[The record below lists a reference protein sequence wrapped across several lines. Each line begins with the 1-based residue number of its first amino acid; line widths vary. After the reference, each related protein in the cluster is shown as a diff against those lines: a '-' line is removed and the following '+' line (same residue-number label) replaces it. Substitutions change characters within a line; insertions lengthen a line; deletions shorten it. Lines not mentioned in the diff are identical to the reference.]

1 VLCCSCSIARG
12 AVEGRLHELRIIS
25 SAARE
30 VFKSVTDTSSERRL
44 QDCLERRLSSL
55 TTSLSKALLL
65 GGMACGAG
73 CGSTDEP
80 RDGVRGAGTS
90 GSATATTGSAGA
102 PSAGGGNGSGGSSS
116 GEGGEAPV
124 AGAGAGGQAGAPR
137 GGAGSGSAGDAQSG
151 AGSGGAGR
159 AGGGASGADAGG
171 AGGSAGTGGSGGA
184 TVELPEGVAALFPV
198 PGSENICPDPPL
210 RITFPGT
217 PSLGNTGTLRVYDA
231 DTPGDAVVSVDF
243 SQMTRTAMR
252 GGQSFTLE
260 RAVSLD
266 GNTVVVTLDP
276 GALDYGKRYYVTL
289 DAGAVRGPGDST
301 FSLDD
306 ASGWTFRTLPG
317 APAKETALRVA
328 LDGGGQFCS
337 LQGAFDAVPNG
348 NEAATSISIGAGSYF
363 GVSYVNGKHNLT
375 IQGDDRKKVVL
386 SGVNNNDLNPSTRG
400 RALLGAD
407 DADGLTV
414 ENLTIQNLT
423 PQGGSQAE
431 ALRLQNCDRC
441 VVRDADIL
449 SLQDTLLWSGRVYAE
464 NCYIEGNV
472 DFVWGTGVAYF
483 DRCELKTVGRSGYVV
498 QARNGADGYGY
509 VFVDSLITS
518 DAGLTGSVL
527 ARIDASEYPDSHVA
541 YVDCTLGAH
550 IASAGFTITGTPSA
564 ALRFWEYRSKN
575 PAGALLDTSGRVQ
588 GATQISAEQ
597 AALMR
602 DKAHVLGGWEP

>member
-1 VLCCSCSIARG
+1 MLYVFDREGSCRS
-12 AVEGRLHELRIIS
+12 GRRHESRIVS
-25 SAARE
+25 SAAHE
-30 VFKSVTDTSSERRL
+30 VFKSVTDTRSARRL
-44 QDCLERRLSSL
+44 YGCLERRRPSL

-65 GGMACGAG
+65 GGLAGGAACG
-73 CGSTDEP
+73 SNDQL
-80 RDGVRGAGTS
+80 RDGARGAGTA
-90 GSATATTGSAGA
+90 GSAAGTAGSPAATAGSTGA
-102 PSAGGGNGSGGSSS
+102 PSAGGNSGSGGSSS
-116 GEGGEAPV
+116 GKGGEAV
-124 AGAGAGGQAGAPR
+124 AA
-137 GGAGSGSAGDAQSG
+137 
-151 AGSGGAGR
+151 
-159 AGGGASGADAGG
+159 GASGAGG
-171 AGGSAGTGGSGGA
+171 TQPAGGSGGRA
-184 TVELPEGVAALFPV
+184 VELPEGVTALFPA

-210 RITFPGT
+210 RLTFPGT

-231 DTPGDAVVSVDF
+231 DVPGNAVVSVDF

-252 GGQSFTLE
+252 GGQSFNLE
-260 RAVSLD
+260 RAVTLD
-266 GNTVVVTLDP
+266 GDTVVVTLDP

-289 DAGAVRGPGDST
+289 DAGAVRGPGSGA

-306 ASGWTFRTLPG
+306 ASGWIFRTLPA
-317 APAKETALRVA
+317 APANETALRVA

-337 LQGAFDAVPNG
+337 LQGALDAVPNG

-375 IQGDDRKKVVL
+375 IQGDDRQQVVL
-386 SGVNNNDLNPSTRG
+386 RGVNNNNLNPSTRG

-449 SLQDTLLWSGRVYAE
+449 SLQDTLLWSGRLYAE

-483 DRCELKTVGRSGYVV
+483 DRCELKTVGRSGYIV

-509 VFVDSLITS
+509 VFVDSRITS

-550 IASAGFTITGTPSA
+550 IASAGFTITGSPPAS
-564 ALRFWEYRSKN
+564 LRFWEYRSKN